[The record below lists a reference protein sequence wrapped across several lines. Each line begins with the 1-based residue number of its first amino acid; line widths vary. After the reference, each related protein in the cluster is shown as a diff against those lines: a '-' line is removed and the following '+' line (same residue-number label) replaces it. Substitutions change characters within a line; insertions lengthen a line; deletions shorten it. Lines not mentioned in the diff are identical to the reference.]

1 MIFGVRGRPRRNKD
15 RERAQGRLSRV
26 LSAHRRHR
34 FAGGAVLLVTLVGFG
49 GVYALASPPSQASE
63 KAAQSTQI
71 EEGRKLFA
79 VSCSSCHGLD
89 AQGTERGPSLI
100 GVGAA
105 AVDFQV
111 GTGRMPAQNPAV
123 QVPRK
128 PPAFDEEETAAL
140 AAYVASLGPGPAVP
154 SREDYDPEGLTD
166 AEIAEGGELFRTNCA
181 SCHNVVGKGGALTW
195 GRYAPNIQGV
205 SPKHVY
211 EAMLTGPQNMP
222 VFADSVLTP
231 EDKRKVIGYL
241 DAVQSQPKQGGF
253 TLGSM
258 GPVTEGLAAWLGGIG
273 VLVLIAIWI
282 AAKTAKGKG
291 AQAR

>member
-15 RERAQGRLSRV
+15 RERAHSRLSRA
-26 LSAHRRHR
+26 LSARRRHR
-34 FAGGAVLLVTLVGFG
+34 FAGVAVLLVALVGFG
-49 GVYALASPPSQASE
+49 GVYALALPPSQASA
-63 KAAQSTQI
+63 KTAQSTQI
-71 EEGRKLFA
+71 EEGRKLFS
-79 VSCSSCHGLD
+79 VSCSSCHGLE

-105 AVDFQV
+105 SVDFQV
-111 GTGRMPAQNPAV
+111 GTGRMPAQNPSV

-128 PPAFDEEETAAL
+128 PPVFDEEETAAI

-154 SREDYDPEGLTD
+154 SRADYDPAGLSD
-166 AEIAEGGELFRTNCA
+166 AEIAQGGELFRTNCA

-195 GRYAPNIQGV
+195 GRYAPSLDGV

-211 EAMLTGPQNMP
+211 EAMVTGPQNMP
-222 VFADSVLTP
+222 VFSDAVLTP

-241 DAVQSQPKQGGF
+241 QAVQTQPKQGGL
-253 TLGSM
+253 TLGSL
-258 GPVTEGLAAWLGGIG
+258 GPVTEGLAAWLCGIG